1 MICCLNYELQ
11 RKTGYKGKNN
21 GIVPCQKVVTVQSWQ
36 RYPRVDM
43 KPAMSGEGTC
53 TFLDGKERQG
63 SMMHVFGLGAGR
75 SMTSIILVIF
85 S

>member
-11 RKTGYKGKNN
+11 RRTGYKGKNN
-21 GIVPCQKVVTVQSWQ
+21 GIVPCEKVVTLQ
-36 RYPRVDM
+36 RYLRVDM